1 MSVLAWRPGIIALV
15 PLILACTG
23 GGSADQPADSP
34 VAAAPGGI
42 DGAWRVTRVKLAD
55 VAAVA
60 DPASVI
66 MFAGRH
72 YSIMFATET
81 RTPFAKA
88 SEPTQAETL
97 RAYAGF
103 IANSGTYE
111 LAGDTIIAH
120 PVIARNPSFMG
131 GGQDRYVFRISGDTM
146 MLHTVAGAFRWADG
160 QPATTAASDSFALVR
175 TR

>member
-1 MSVLAWRPGIIALV
+1 
-15 PLILACTG
+15 
-23 GGSADQPADSP
+23 
-34 VAAAPGGI
+34 
-42 DGAWRVTRVKLAD
+42 VTRLKLAD
-55 VAAVA
+55 AAAVA

-66 MFAGRH
+66 LFAGRH
-72 YSIMFATET
+72 YSIMFATEAA
-81 RTPFAKA
+81 RAPFAKA
-88 SEPTQAETL
+88 SEPTQAEAL
-97 RAYAGF
+97 RAWAGF
-103 IANSGTYE
+103 IANAGTYE
-111 LAGDTIIAH
+111 VAGDTIIVH